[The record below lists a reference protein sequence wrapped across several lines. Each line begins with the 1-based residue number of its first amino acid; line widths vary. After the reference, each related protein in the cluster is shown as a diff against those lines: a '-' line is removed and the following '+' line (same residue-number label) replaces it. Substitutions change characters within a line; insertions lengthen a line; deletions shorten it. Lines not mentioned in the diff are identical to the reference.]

1 MASTTSSGLRRR
13 APGGRSHT
21 CSHARER
28 RGQYRCATP
37 ADCWCSGKRSPGS
50 LGFNLEAR
58 YEATHAHGID
68 VDTTNVCH
76 FVPGRQLL
84 QLDLGAVWTDRPCS
98 TCVHVGKRCFRLKKA
113 RRELVSVVFCERIV
127 PTRESSSVSG
137 QARSVR
143 HADAPLARHPPVA
156 QLAASSAGEAVRQPQ
171 RAGDA
176 PHASLRLPQAPSER
190 PSAWRIARRGPTQT
204 PSI

>member
-37 ADCWCSGKRSPGS
+37 ADCWCAGKRSPGR

-76 FVPGRQLL
+76 FVPARQLL

-137 QARSVR
+137 QA
-143 HADAPLARHPPVA
+143 DAPLAPLT

-190 PSAWRIARRGPTQT
+190 PSACDTRRGEFQRRRPAF
-204 PSI
+204 